1 MAAVPHFSTALAM
14 PLDFPV
20 LPIAF
25 MNEDHA
31 LAAGQIEAMQA
42 ALLLYGSNRE
52 PLAEVCREFLQHSR
66 EHFAREETIMRE
78 ADFPPYGIHKSEHDR
93 VLAWLEALS
102 LAIESGSDVH
112 AVSAAVSHD
121 IPDWFIRHI
130 RSMDS
135 ATAAWVVAHPA

>member
-1 MAAVPHFSTALAM
+1 MAAISHFSTAPAM
-14 PLDFPV
+14 PLDIPD

-42 ALLLYGSNRE
+42 ALLLYGADRE
-52 PLAEVCREFLQHSR
+52 PLAEACREFLQHSR
-66 EHFAREETIMRE
+66 EHFAREEAIMRE
-78 ADFPPYGIHKSEHDR
+78 AGFPPYGIHKSEHDR
-93 VLAWLEALS
+93 VLAWLEALGQ
-102 LAIESGSDVH
+102 AVESGSDVV

-135 ATAAWVVAHPA
+135 ATAAWVMAHPT